1 MRSLLLQNNSQA
13 CALVGDVGQ
22 QSDLTSALD
31 SLGQLTLMHS
41 AGTGGSAGQNLA
53 ALRHEA
59 AELCSVLVVNGLA
72 LISAELANL
81 AALMILIAI
90 SIESQGYFLLI
101 KICPL

>member
-1 MRSLLLQNNSQA
+1 MR
-13 CALVGDVGQ
+13 LVGHVRQ
-22 QSDLTSALD
+22 ESDLTSSLD
-31 SLGQLTLMHS
+31 GLSELTLMHC

-59 AELCSVLVVNGLA
+59 AKLCSVLIIDGLA
-72 LISAELANL
+72 LVSAELANL